1 MAHINRRTF
10 LTTSAAAIP
19 VVGLPGACAGQ
30 DAHRAQ
36 HNPQERNNMADA
48 SRPRAISSA
57 NGIPAV
63 TEAMKRMRAGSSA
76 TDAVVEGVVLVEN
89 DPNDHSVGY
98 GGLPN
103 ENGVVQLDASV
114 MDGPMHK
121 AGAVAALERIR
132 NPSRVAL
139 KVLRET
145 DHVMIVGAGA
155 LQFAKSQ
162 GFEETELLTDEAREF
177 WLRWKRNLNP
187 NDDWLDDDQRIDGN
201 RESGAGPR
209 NSDDDKR
216 ALSPDVPFTWGTIH
230 CSAVDANGDLGA
242 TTTTSGLSWK
252 IPGRV
257 GDSPIIGAGMYVQNE
272 VGSAGATGRGESVI
286 QSCAAF
292 QVVQHMANG
301 DDPTEA
307 CLKVMKWIADHTRRH
322 DLLDERGRPNFDV
335 KLYALRKDGAF
346 GSAVMRHRKDRGTAK
361 FAVHDGAEARLMT
374 CTPLYE

>member
-1 MAHINRRTF
+1 MASNAT
-10 LTTSAAAIP
+10 
-19 VVGLPGACAGQ
+19 
-30 DAHRAQ
+30 
-36 HNPQERNNMADA
+36 
-48 SRPRAISSA
+48 RPCAISSA

-63 TEAMKRMRAGSSA
+63 TEAMMHLRAGGSP
-76 TDAVVEGVVLVEN
+76 TDAVVRGVTLVEN

-103 ENGVVQLDASV
+103 EHGVVQLDASV

-132 NPSRVAL
+132 NPAQVAL

-145 DHVMIVGAGA
+145 DHVLIVGAGA
-155 LQFAKSQ
+155 LQFARAQ
-162 GFEETELLTDEAREF
+162 GFEETDLLTDEAREI

-187 NDDWLDDDQRIDGN
+187 HDDWLDDDQRIEGN
-201 RESGAGPR
+201 RESGAGNR
-209 NSDDDKR
+209 HGDAAQRSADI
-216 ALSPDVPFTWGTIH
+216 PFTWGTIH
-230 CSAVDANGDLGA
+230 CAAVDTNGDLGA

-272 VGSAGATGRGESVI
+272 VGAAGATGRGESVI
-286 QSCAAF
+286 QSCGAF
-292 QVVQHMANG
+292 QVVQHMAAG

-307 CLKVMKWIADHTRRH
+307 CLKVMKWIADHTKRH
-322 DLLDERGRPNFDV
+322 DLLDEKGRPNFDV

-346 GSAVMRHRKDRGTAK
+346 GSAVMRHRDERGTAR
-361 FAVHDGAEARLMT
+361 FAVHDGTEARLMT